1 MDLFDFIPF
10 RNEMAKVYHGL
21 LDNATH
27 TSETPVFSELKV
39 RRYECPLD
47 AVTALISTKIE
58 SWVGWSLMNQK
69 TAVGGMKTI
78 RAEVSSLA
86 LLGMKIDLT
95 FGLLE
100 ETDVN
105 GRRIT
110 TVNGKA
116 HTRIDSKGDLGESR
130 RMLRMMLFALDVEFR
145 KQMVR
150 DEDYAYRSLDPN
162 GANSAFQQLFDDT
175 KLEHRKSTPK
185 AKTIELKKS
194 SRKEVPFTPAA
205 KAASPTGASPSDRN
219 GSATDPPM
227 EDDKPSKPK
236 VTVISLKKNS

>member
-47 AVTALISTKIE
+47 VVATLINEKIE
-58 SWVGWSLMNQK
+58 SWVGWNLKNQK

-78 RAEVSSLA
+78 RAEVYSFA

-95 FGLLE
+95 FGLIE

-130 RMLRMMLFALDVEFR
+130 RMLRMMLSALDFEFR
-145 KQMVR
+145 KQIVR
-150 DEDYAYRSLDPN
+150 DEDYAYRSLDPH
-162 GANSAFQQLFDDT
+162 GTNSAFQQLFDET

-185 AKTIELKKS
+185 AKTIEMKKS
-194 SRKEVPFTPAA
+194 FRKEVPFTPAA
-205 KAASPTGASPSDRN
+205 KAADTTEDSPSDRN
-219 GSATDPPM
+219 GPVTPPVPVADM
-227 EDDKPSKPK
+227 PSKPK
-236 VTVISLKKNS
+236 ITVISLKKNS